1 MFDIKLDRVSK
12 TYLVPADSPSRT
24 SYLPPLR
31 LLAKRTRKI
40 EAVKNVSFEV
50 EAGECFGI
58 VGHNGSGKSSL
69 LKLLSSIT
77 APTAGEI
84 TIRGRLSALIEVSS
98 GFHPELS
105 GRENIFLNGSMLGM
119 SRREISRKVSD
130 IAEFAGLEEYLDVPV
145 KRYSSG
151 MYVRLGFS
159 IAAHLEPDILLLD
172 EVLAVGDIAFQAK
185 CLKRID
191 ELRQIGRTIVLI
203 SHDLEAIRRL
213 CDRALLMHY
222 GRVVMTG
229 PPAEVIDHY
238 QSVTFA
244 GETDRLSGVSE
255 HAEIEGAEYKDRR
268 EAECSNLSFRSDA
281 PDPAVRT
288 GYPMIA
294 RLGFRTTRQLTCIS
308 ANILVYWPSG
318 YLCTQIATAS
328 SGRELKL
335 EPGTHEIEFRC
346 PVLELQPG
354 LYRVDLLLEA
364 NGRELDRKQ
373 RCATLQVQPGKSA
386 FGDFFV
392 DHTWSVNSQS

>member
-12 TYLVPADSPSRT
+12 TYFAPADPPSRR
-24 SYLPPLR
+24 SYLPRLR
-31 LLAKRTRKI
+31 LLGKTVREIR
-40 EAVKNVSFEV
+40 AVDDVSFEV
-50 EAGECFGI
+50 ETGECFGI
-58 VGHNGSGKSSL
+58 IGHNGSGKSSL

-77 APTAGEI
+77 APTSGEI

-119 SRREISRKVSD
+119 SRSEIARKVGD
-130 IAEFAGLEEYLDVPV
+130 IAEFAGLEEYLDIPV

-203 SHDLEAIRRL
+203 SHDLEAIHRL
-213 CDRALLMHY
+213 CDRALLMHQ
-222 GRVVMTG
+222 GRVVMSG
-229 PPAEVIDHY
+229 SPAEVIDHY
-238 QSVTFA
+238 QKVTFA
-244 GETDRLSGVSE
+244 DEPVNILGEGKT
-255 HAEIEGAEYKDRR
+255 AKP
-268 EAECSNLSFRSDA
+268 AECSVISFHATDIDS
-281 PDPAVRT
+281 PVRT
-288 GYPMIA
+288 GYPMITRFGFQTTE
-294 RLGFRTTRQLTCIS
+294 RLNKVSVSVFI
-308 ANILVYWPSG
+308 YWPSG
-318 YLCTQIATAS
+318 YLCTQITTAS
-328 SGRELKL
+328 SGRELTL
-335 EPGTHEIEFRC
+335 EPAAHVIEFCC

-354 LYRVDLLLEA
+354 IYRIDLLIES
-364 NGRELDRKQ
+364 NGRELDRKR
-373 RCATLQVQPGKSA
+373 RCAILRVQPGKAA

-392 DHTWSVNSQS
+392 DTTWNITSGERDSIVGAHVS